1 MPRQERKME
10 DSKNLLYRFRVF
22 DMLCNEYVN
31 TEMQSTYIEPNGDV
45 VLMRLEPSEQYGT
58 VPWFVIASDETDR
71 YAVERCTGL
80 RDTNK
85 TPIYEGDIV
94 KLFSDLEEL
103 DVKGVVTYSQ
113 YECRYIAQRMVDGQ
127 PSYLTVTGADDAPAV
142 PDGWGLTAG
151 GRLTID
157 GNVHTFK

>member
-1 MPRQERKME
+1 ME

-22 DMLCNEYVN
+22 DMLNNAYVD
-31 TEMQSTYIEPNGDV
+31 TETQSTYIEPNGDV
-45 VLMRLEPSEQYGT
+45 TLMQLEPSEQYGT
-58 VPWFVIASDETDR
+58 VPWFIIASDDKDR

-80 RDTNK
+80 RDANK

-94 KLFSDLEEL
+94 RLYSDLEEL

-113 YECRYIAQRMVDGQ
+113 YECRYIAQRLVDGKL
-127 PSYLTVTGADDAPAV
+127 SYLTVAGAEDAPAV

-151 GRLTID
+151 GRLTIV
-157 GNVHTFK
+157 GNIHTFK

>member
-1 MPRQERKME
+1 MDGKME

-22 DMLCNEYVN
+22 DMLCDAYVN

-45 VLMRLEPSEQYGT
+45 MLMRLEPHELHGK

-71 YAVERCTGL
+71 YAVERCIGL
-80 RDTNK
+80 LDTNK
-85 TPIYEGDIV
+85 NPVYEGDIV
-94 KLFSDLEEL
+94 RLFSDLEES
-103 DVKGVVTYSQ
+103 DVTGVVTYSQ

-127 PSYLTVTGADDAPAV
+127 LSYLTVAGAEDAPAV

-151 GRLTID
+151 GSLTIV
-157 GNVHTFK
+157 GNIHKFK

>member
-1 MPRQERKME
+1 ME

-22 DMLCNEYVN
+22 DMLNNAYVD
-31 TEMQSTYIEPNGDV
+31 TETQSTYIEPNGDV
-45 VLMRLEPSEQYGT
+45 TLMQLEPSEQYGT
-58 VPWFVIASDETDR
+58 VPWFIIASDDKDR

-80 RDTNK
+80 RDANK

-94 KLFSDLEEL
+94 RLYSDLEEL

-113 YECRYIAQRMVDGQ
+113 YECRYIAQRLVDGKL
-127 PSYLTVTGADDAPAV
+127 SYLTVAGAEDAPAV

-151 GRLTID
+151 GRLTIV
-157 GNVHTFK
+157 GNIHKFK

>member
-1 MPRQERKME
+1 ME

-22 DMLCNEYVN
+22 DMLNNAYVD
-31 TEMQSTYIEPNGDV
+31 TETQSTYIEPNGDV
-45 VLMRLEPSEQYGT
+45 TLMQLEPSEQYGT
-58 VPWFVIASDETDR
+58 VPWFIIASDDKDR

-80 RDTNK
+80 RDANK

-94 KLFSDLEEL
+94 QLFSDLEEL

-127 PSYLTVTGADDAPAV
+127 LSYLTVAGAEDAPAV

-151 GRLTID
+151 GRLTIV
-157 GNVHTFK
+157 GNIHKFK

>member
-1 MPRQERKME
+1 ME

-22 DMLCNEYVN
+22 DMLNNAYVD
-31 TEMQSTYIEPNGDV
+31 TETQSTYIEPNGDV
-45 VLMRLEPSEQYGT
+45 TLMQLEPSEQYGT
-58 VPWFVIASDETDR
+58 VPWFIIASDDKDR

-80 RDTNK
+80 RDANK

-94 KLFSDLEEL
+94 RLYSDLEEL

-113 YECRYIAQRMVDGQ
+113 YECRYIAQRLVDGKL
-127 PSYLTVTGADDAPAV
+127 SYLTVAGAEDAPAV

-151 GRLTID
+151 GSLTIV
-157 GNVHTFK
+157 GNIHKFK

>member
-1 MPRQERKME
+1 ME

-22 DMLCNEYVN
+22 DMLNNAYVD
-31 TEMQSTYIEPNGDV
+31 TETQSTYIEPNGDV
-45 VLMRLEPSEQYGT
+45 VLMQLEPSEQYGT
-58 VPWFVIASDETDR
+58 VPWFIIASDDKDR

-80 RDTNK
+80 RDANK

-94 KLFSDLEEL
+94 RLYSDLEEL

-113 YECRYIAQRMVDGQ
+113 YECRYIAQRLVDGKL
-127 PSYLTVTGADDAPAV
+127 SYLTVAGAEDAPAV

-151 GRLTID
+151 GRLTIV
-157 GNVHTFK
+157 GNIHTFK

>member
-1 MPRQERKME
+1 MEKME

-22 DMLCNEYVN
+22 DMLNNAYVD
-31 TEMQSTYIEPNGDV
+31 TETQSTYIEPNGDV
-45 VLMRLEPSEQYGT
+45 TLMQLEPSEQYGT
-58 VPWFVIASDETDR
+58 VPWFIIASDDKDR

-80 RDTNK
+80 LDANK
-85 TPIYEGDIV
+85 NPVYEGDIV
-94 KLFSDLEEL
+94 KLYSDLEEL

-127 PSYLTVTGADDAPAV
+127 LSYLTVAGAEDSPAV

-151 GRLTID
+151 GRLTIV
-157 GNVHTFK
+157 GNIHTFK